1 MTAQGSRTGLG
12 IVAEV
17 TRGTTPVTPA
27 IIDLPYKSHSLDL
40 TKEAIESEDIYSDR
54 VPRHFRHGNR
64 SGGGAIEVD
73 LRRGSY
79 DALLESALM
88 GAWTTNVLK
97 TGIVPKAFSIED
109 AARDINEYRMFRG
122 MVVNQLTVRMAPNQ
136 MVSATFDMV
145 GTDVAPATSVS
156 ADASWTADPGYEP
169 FDAYSGA
176 ILEGGSAA
184 GIVTSLEFTV
194 NNDVEN
200 IFGIGSAAAQG
211 LDYGMARVTGTVTLR
226 YQNETIINKFLNEVT
241 SSIQVTVNDPTAA
254 NPYVFLF
261 PSVKYSGASVPV
273 SNPKG
278 RMVTLPFVSLYNVAE
293 NTNLKITRTS
303 V

>member
-17 TRGTTPVTPA
+17 TRGTTPGTPA
-27 IIDLPYKSHSLDL
+27 LIDLPYKSHTLDL
-40 TKEAIESEDIYSDR
+40 TKEAVESEDIYSDR

-64 SGGGAIEVD
+64 SGGGAVEVD

-88 GAWTTNVLK
+88 GAWSTNVLK
-97 TGIVPKAFSIED
+97 TGIVPKSFSIED
-109 AARDINEYRMFRG
+109 AARDISEYRMFKG
-122 MVVNQLTVRMAPNQ
+122 MVVNQMTVRMAPNQ
-136 MVSATFDMV
+136 MVAATFDMV
-145 GTDVAPATSVS
+145 GTDVAPATSTS
-156 ADASWTADPGYEP
+156 ADASWTADAGYEP

-176 ILEGGSAA
+176 ILEGGSPA

-200 IFGIGSAAAQG
+200 VFGIGSDAAQG
-211 LDYGMARVTGTVTLR
+211 LDYGMARVTGTMTVR
-226 YQNETIINKFLNEVT
+226 YQNEAIINKFLNEVM
-241 SSIQVTVNDPTAA
+241 SSIQVTVDDPTGA

-261 PSVKYSGASVPV
+261 PAVKFNGASTPV

-278 RMVTLPFVSLYNVAE
+278 RMVTLPFVSLYDAVE
-293 NTNLKITRTS
+293 GTNLKITRTS
-303 V
+303 A